1 MYKFVKDLWWPPILM
16 LVGIACYERTQP
28 VPNYLMVMEITLLYI
43 FIWIVL
49 VSVIVMKF
57 LDTAEDQRK
66 SIGDNLKLFLATRF
80 LDHLFKRFKNPDA
93 TTGQKKK
100 PAPKKK
106 KAVERTP
113 VKPTSKNPKNILNT
127 TI

>member
-1 MYKFVKDLWWPPILM
+1 M

-80 LDHLFKRFKNPDA
+80 LDHLLKRFKNPGAA
-93 TTGQKKK
+93 TGTKSPASKKKKTTKKKK
-100 PAPKKK
+100 PVMTEQA
-106 KAVERTP
+106 
-113 VKPTSKNPKNILNT
+113 PTSKNPKNMLNVVS
-127 TI
+127 